1 MSAPPNEGNLKYGW
15 LAKAKI
21 EEERAR
27 MQKFE
32 EDKAK
37 KEKYK
42 PHPPW
47 PPEAWH
53 AARER
58 AMLGVVEPER
68 RFPVIITSSTGPFT
82 TPEKLQEVADLPSV
96 PEVKRTTM
104 TSLLEDEAKEL
115 EKEEV
120 QYCDVNW
127 EQLVR
132 VYDYSE
138 GEDVIVWFQEKK
150 RFAWLAQSVNTGET
164 EGGNAD

>member
-1 MSAPPNEGNLKYGW
+1 MPAPPDGGNLKYEW
-15 LAKAKI
+15 LAKAKL

-58 AMLGVVEPER
+58 AMLGVTETEK
-68 RFPVIITSSTGPFT
+68 RFPVIITSSTSSFMT
-82 TPEKLQEVADLPSV
+82 LEKLQEVDDLSLIPK
-96 PEVKRTTM
+96 VKRTTL
-104 TSLLEDEAKEL
+104 TSILEEEAKEL

-138 GEDVIVWFQEKK
+138 GEDVIVWFQGKQ
-150 RFAWLAQSVNTGET
+150 RFAWLAHSVNPGET
-164 EGGNAD
+164 GRGVD